1 MRTGDHEVP
10 KLARLR
16 HPRRIGPECERLQ
29 LVFIG
34 VRMASE
40 EGSLAG
46 RWRGLE
52 HPPDEIVDAIDLI
65 GHRQPLDD
73 SSITACILA
82 LSANAVGPTRD
93 WLSKW
98 IGRVNVV
105 IQVN

>member
-16 HPRRIGPECERLQ
+16 HPRSIGPECERLQ

-52 HPPDEIVDAIDLI
+52 HPPDEIVDALDLL
-65 GHRQPLDD
+65 GHWKPLDD
-73 SSITACILA
+73 SSITASILS
-82 LSANAVGPTRD
+82 LSAHADGISVDVGV
-93 WLSKW
+93 WQKGLM
-98 IGRVNVV
+98 
-105 IQVN
+105 